1 VLPTAEAHRM
11 QNGHGMGHHVSMAHD
26 RKFRFAAQL
35 SRGPDATAH
44 SWADQARRAE
54 DLGYASLL
62 MPDHFGDQLAP
73 VPALAAVASATTTL
87 RMGSLV
93 FGNDYRH
100 PVVLA
105 KEAATLDVLS
115 EGRFE
120 LSLGAGWMKTD
131 YEEAGLTYDVPRLR
145 VERFEEAVQVL
156 QGLLRTDG
164 PFSFEGTHYQIRQ
177 HTLLP
182 RPVQHPG
189 PPLIIGGGGKR
200 VLSFAARHAD
210 IVSINVNLRQG
221 TGGPETAPNASPE
234 RTREKVA
241 WVKEAAGERFD
252 ELELNALVG
261 FVMITDD
268 SASIAEAMAPHFGIS
283 SGDALHIP
291 LALLGTLDEM
301 RDELLWRR
309 EEYGISYWS
318 FESDS
323 WEALAPVVAALAGT

>member
-1 VLPTAEAHRM
+1 M
-11 QNGHGMGHHVSMAHD
+11 SHD
-26 RKFRFAAQL
+26 HKFRFAAQL
-35 SRGPDATAH
+35 GTSPEGTAR
-44 SWADQARRAE
+44 SWANQARRAE
-54 DLGYASLL
+54 DLGYSALL

-73 VPALAAVASATTTL
+73 VPALAAVAGATTSL

-115 EGRFE
+115 HGRFE
-120 LSLGAGWMKTD
+120 LSLGAGWMRSD
-131 YEEAGLTYDVPRLR
+131 YEQAGMIYDAPAIR
-145 VERFEEAVQVL
+145 VDRFEEAVHVI

-164 PFSFEGTHYQIRQ
+164 PFSFDGTHYQVSE
-177 HTLLP
+177 HTLSP
-182 RPVQHPG
+182 RPRQQPG

-200 VLSFAARHAD
+200 VLSFAARQAD
-210 IVSINVNLRQG
+210 IVSINVDLREG

-241 WVKEAAGERFD
+241 WVKEAAGDRFD
-252 ELELNALVG
+252 ALELNALIG

-268 SASIAEAMAPHFGIS
+268 ASGVADAMAPHFGIS
-283 SGDALHIP
+283 VEDALHVP

-301 RDELLWRR
+301 IEGLQWRR
-309 EEYGISYWS
+309 QEYGISYWS
-318 FESDS
+318 IEADS
-323 WEALAPVVAALAGT
+323 WESLGPVVSALSGT

>member
-1 VLPTAEAHRM
+1 M
-11 QNGHGMGHHVSMAHD
+11 QHD

-35 SRGPDATAH
+35 GTSPEGTAR
-44 SWADQARRAE
+44 SWAEQARRAE
-54 DLGYASLL
+54 DLGYSALL

-73 VPALAAVASATTTL
+73 VPALAAVAGATTSL

-115 EGRFE
+115 DGRFE
-120 LSLGAGWMKTD
+120 LSLGAGWMRSD
-131 YEEAGLTYDVPRLR
+131 YEQAGMTYDAPAIR
-145 VERFEEAVQVL
+145 VDRFEEAVQVI

-164 PFSFEGTHYQIRQ
+164 PFSFDGDHYQIVE
-177 HTLLP
+177 HTLSP
-182 RPVQHPG
+182 RPRQQPG

-210 IVSINVNLRQG
+210 IVSINVNLREG

-241 WVKEAAGERFD
+241 WVKEAAGDRFD
-252 ELELNALVG
+252 SLELNALIG
-261 FVMITDD
+261 FVMVTDD
-268 SASIAEAMAPHFGIS
+268 AAGVAGAMAPHFGIS
-283 SGDALHIP
+283 VEDALHVP
-291 LALLGTLDEM
+291 LALLGTVDEM
-301 RDELLWRR
+301 IEELQWRR
-309 EEYGISYWS
+309 QEYGISYWS
-318 FESDS
+318 IETDS
-323 WEALAPVVAALAGT
+323 WESLGPVVSTLSGT

>member
-1 VLPTAEAHRM
+1 MP
-11 QNGHGMGHHVSMAHD
+11 HD

-35 SRGPDATAH
+35 SKGPEGTAR

-54 DLGYASLL
+54 DLGYSTLL

-73 VPALAAVASATTTL
+73 VPALAAVAAATTTL

-131 YEEAGLTYDVPRLR
+131 YEQAGIVYDPPPMR
-145 VERFEEAVQVL
+145 VERFEEAVHVV

-164 PFSFEGTHYQIRQ
+164 PFSFDGAFYRVNE
-177 HTLLP
+177 HTLFP
-182 RPVQHPG
+182 RPVQQPG

-210 IVSINVNLRQG
+210 IVSINVNLREG
-221 TGGPETAPNASPE
+221 TGGPETAPNATPE

-241 WVKEAAGERFD
+241 WVREAAGDRFGD
-252 ELELNALVG
+252 LELNALIG

-268 SASIAEAMAPHFGIS
+268 ATGIADAMAPHFGIS
-283 SGDALHIP
+283 TEDALHIP
-291 LALLGTLDEM
+291 LALLGTLDDMVE
-301 RDELLWRR
+301 ELEWRR
-309 EEYGISYWS
+309 AEYGISYWS
-318 FESDS
+318 IEADS
-323 WEALAPVVAALAGT
+323 WEALGPVVTKLAGT